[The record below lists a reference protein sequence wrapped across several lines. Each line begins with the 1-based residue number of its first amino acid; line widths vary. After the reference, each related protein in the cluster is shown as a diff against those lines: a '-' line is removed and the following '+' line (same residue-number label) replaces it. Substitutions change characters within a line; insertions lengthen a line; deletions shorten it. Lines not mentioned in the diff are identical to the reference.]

1 MTSRNST
8 TKRKRDPLGHGEP
21 ENLSSD
27 SDDEDSVTRHW
38 HTFHAKETKGTMTEL
53 QKIHAQVDLYL
64 DEVGFAAEGNELEQ
78 GQRESLKKFLSRDN
92 LQCLKARFPN
102 LNIQKLQGWSSDDFN
117 NLHVEDFNS
126 LHRALY
132 RGIVRPLNATLE
144 KFSEVYNDL
153 KAMAAY
159 ANKTEIQS
167 TVIASQEECPEDYYK
182 DMMRGVYM
190 DSPGPAHQVAQKH
203 LGAFQAPPKL
213 DPPPANLLQFASF
226 WNDTMEQA
234 TIDEEPTDDKSARLS
249 VTFSDGTRSG

>member
-8 TKRKRDPLGHGEP
+8 TRKRNPLGDGEP
-21 ENLSSD
+21 ENLSGSA
-27 SDDEDSVTRHW
+27 DEDSVTRHW
-38 HTFHAKETKGTMTEL
+38 HTFHAQKPKGTMTEL
-53 QKIHAQVDLYL
+53 QKIHAQVDRYL
-64 DEVGFAAEGNELEQ
+64 DEVGFVAEGNELEE

-117 NLHVEDFNS
+117 NLHVKDFNS

-144 KFSEVYNDL
+144 KFSQVYNDL
-153 KAMAAY
+153 KTMAAY

-167 TVIASQEECPEDYYK
+167 TVIGEECTEDHYK

-190 DSPGPAHQVAQKH
+190 DSPGPAQQVAQKH
-203 LGAFQAPPKL
+203 LGAFQALAKL
-213 DPPPANLLQFASF
+213 GRSTTGKFAPVCLVL
-226 WNDTMEQA
+226 E
-234 TIDEEPTDDKSARLS
+234 
-249 VTFSDGTRSG
+249 